1 MMQPDSNNV
10 IPQVRLIV
18 QTLATLRWEQGRD
31 WFSWREVAKYQE
43 GSEECATLLSA
54 YANLPEAAAYFSQ
67 AKDGCSVRLTSAG
80 HSLLHTAEEPA
91 LSEPQKV
98 AKAVKAYARQMKP
111 LRFNVL
117 GISAIGKAQRRIV
130 HAVQVAL
137 GDALVPN
144 DAPVTLVSREWGTRV
159 SGRIVSQ
166 DADEGLIYVALESRF
181 RVGLAGLPVSCS
193 KTSSR

>member
-1 MMQPDSNNV
+1 MQPDSNNI
-10 IPQVRLIV
+10 IPEVRRIV
-18 QTLATLRWEQGRD
+18 QTLATLKRARGRD
-31 WFSWREVAKYQE
+31 LFSWREVAKHQE

-67 AKDGCSVRLTSAG
+67 TANGRSVRLTSAG

-98 AKAVKAYARQMKP
+98 AIAVKAYARQMKP

-144 DAPVTLVSREWGTRV
+144 DAPVMLVSRESGTRV
-159 SGRIVSQ
+159 SGQIVGQ
-166 DADEGLIYVALESRF
+166 DAGEGLIYVALESRY